1 DAVITVVGAIAVAIW
16 ESLPVIWDMI
26 VGVLKNLGNLVGDFL
41 YAVVP
46 KVAGTLTNVINTVK
60 GWGDNIKNFFVG
72 LWTNLKD
79 SVTRGLDNI
88 KQKFTSVFDN
98 IRNFVKSALDKI
110 KSFFKFE
117 WSLPKIKMP
126 HFKISG
132 SFSLNPPKVPTFGIS
147 WYAKAMNEPFVLNNP
162 TIFGAMNGNLLGGGE
177 RGSELVV
184 GVDKLMQM
192 IADAKGS
199 QSITINAYCREGQDI
214 KAFAKEVA
222 YALEDLKNNKERV
235 YA

>member
-1 DAVITVVGAIAVAIW
+1 
-16 ESLPVIWDMI
+16 
-26 VGVLKNLGNLVGDFL
+26 
-41 YAVVP
+41 
-46 KVAGTLTNVINTVK
+46 VAGTLTNIVNTVK
-60 GWGDNIKNFFVG
+60 GWGDNIKNFFTG
-72 LWTNLKD
+72 LWDTLKN
-79 SVTRGLDNI
+79 SVTQGLENI
-88 KQKFTSVFDN
+88 KKKFTSIFDN
-98 IRNFVKSALDKI
+98 VKNIVKNAIDKI

-126 HFKISG
+126 HFTIKG

-147 WYAKAMNEPFVLNNP
+147 WYAKAMNEPYILNNP

-184 GVDKLMQM
+184 GVEKLMQM

-199 QSITINAYCREGQDI
+199 QNITINAYCREGQDI

-222 YALEDLKNNKERV
+222 YALEDLKDSKERV